1 MHALPTEVPQFL
13 GWQKPML
20 WILSGLGLCQQPA
33 NCGIVKDMELTV
45 PEE

>member
-20 WILSGLGLCQQPA
+20 WILSALGFASNLQ
-33 NCGIVKDMELTV
+33 IVAL
-45 PEE
+45 